1 MKLYARTPA
10 GRGIGLDV
18 LLTGQ
23 LKEADGKIRGVEVAL
38 PFGCDWIVANGIED
52 LPMTPSG
59 RQLLWVD
66 PGDICADNGF
76 TVSPSELSAEA
87 ARVREQ
93 LRLDMLHGPL
103 GENWP

>member
-10 GRGIGLDV
+10 GTGIGIDV
-18 LLTGQ
+18 HLTGQ
-23 LKEADGKIRGVEVAL
+23 VREEGGIIFSVEVAL
-38 PFGCDWIVANGIED
+38 SIGCDLVVGYHVEA
-52 LPMTPSG
+52 LPKTPSG

-76 TVSPSELSAEA
+76 TVSQPDLRAEVT
-87 ARVREQ
+87 RVNDQRRAEM
-93 LRLDMLHGPL
+93 RHGPL